1 MLARQRLYSA
11 RAFEPVLWLAA
22 SLVVHMPFS
31 PLWSLTRAH
40 TAPLQ
45 RMEPPAL
52 LAEIPVDTTEQAPGE
67 VRAAPPTPP
76 EPAPAKPAEPTE
88 VEPEDAILRPPA
100 PKPRVREREQKPAE
114 AAKPPEAIS
123 DAGVDAAAQPERA
136 DASVEPA
143 DAGPGGS
150 SPLAALGSLRS
161 VSNTVAN
168 VRLQIEMGRLREHPL
183 AARVAALLGGV
194 DGWRDLL
201 RPGALDPKD
210 IERVLVAAPSLEGS
224 TGTVAIFEHR
234 ASSEAVRAIIDRP
247 DPSGFPRHVV
257 SPSPA
262 VVVVAL
268 QRFLAASSYAD
279 PELGLRA
286 LEENEIAFAQIEKP
300 WRAAHAL
307 GFAVPRSIRWLR
319 LRVELTSR
327 GVALT
332 IEAEDERVDF
342 ARRDAEALNR
352 MANEASEERRLEN
365 ARFEANELE
374 IRGKLSLSE
383 AQCSA
388 LLEAAAR
395 APQAEKSPSELA
407 RPAIAT
413 DPP

>member
-1 MLARQRLYSA
+1 
-11 RAFEPVLWLAA
+11 
-22 SLVVHMPFS
+22 
-31 PLWSLTRAH
+31 
-40 TAPLQ
+40 
-45 RMEPPAL
+45 
-52 LAEIPVDTTEQAPGE
+52 
-67 VRAAPPTPP
+67 
-76 EPAPAKPAEPTE
+76 
-88 VEPEDAILRPPA
+88 
-100 PKPRVREREQKPAE
+100 
-114 AAKPPEAIS
+114 
-123 DAGVDAAAQPERA
+123 
-136 DASVEPA
+136 
-143 DAGPGGS
+143 
-150 SPLAALGSLRS
+150 
-161 VSNTVAN
+161 
-168 VRLQIEMGRLREHPL
+168 
-183 AARVAALLGGV
+183 
-194 DGWRDLL
+194 
-201 RPGALDPKD
+201 
-210 IERVLVAAPSLEGS
+210 
-224 TGTVAIFEHR
+224 
-234 ASSEAVRAIIDRP
+234 
-247 DPSGFPRHVV
+247 VV

-279 PELGLRA
+279 PELGLRV
-286 LEENEIAFAQIEKP
+286 LEENEIAFAQIEEP
-300 WRAAHAL
+300 WRSAHAL
-307 GFAVPRSIRWLR
+307 GFAVPCSIRWLR